1 MFSRGCCR
9 RQNESSSTESGDDT
23 FLQKVFGK
31 GIPGIAEV
39 DGPWPEIGRS
49 SIPLEIVFWPRKKER
64 LRRLDALIEAGVLL
78 RGKATTA
85 AVGCSI
91 WIDN

>member
-49 SIPLEIVFWPRKKER
+49 SIPLAESILQKSQIWFI
-64 LRRLDALIEAGVLL
+64 LRDF
-78 RGKATTA
+78 
-85 AVGCSI
+85 
-91 WIDN
+91 N

>member
-49 SIPLEIVFWPRKKER
+49 SIPLLVAEYGVKGVQ
-64 LRRLDALIEAGVLL
+64 LIKLVVTQL
-78 RGKATTA
+78 
-85 AVGCSI
+85 
-91 WIDN
+91 

>member
-9 RQNESSSTESGDDT
+9 RQNESSSTESGVYT

-49 SIPLEIVFWPRKKER
+49 SIPQARVAKTNLHIHEMILEFCKKR
-64 LRRLDALIEAGVLL
+64 LEDLVVQHQDVSKSAP
-78 RGKATTA
+78 
-85 AVGCSI
+85 
-91 WIDN
+91 

>member
-1 MFSRGCCR
+1 MLSSP
-9 RQNESSSTESGDDT
+9 NESSSTESGDDT

-49 SIPLEIVFWPRKKER
+49 SIPL
-64 LRRLDALIEAGVLL
+64 
-78 RGKATTA
+78 
-85 AVGCSI
+85 
-91 WIDN
+91 